1 VTSNETDVEQLPIEG
16 FDHVELYVGNAKQA
30 AYVYEHAYGFEPV
43 AYAGPET
50 GVDDRASYVVEQG
63 DIRIVLTAP
72 MTPDTKIADHVALH
86 TDGVRDVALATD
98 GVEETFQTALD
109 RARDYEDQL
118 TQGEIDDG
126 VAVRK
131 PETLED
137 EHGSVEIATLATF
150 GDTVHTF
157 VDRSDYDGV
166 FLPGYEPYE
175 DADGVGDVGLGTI
188 DHTVGNL
195 PDGALEDWATFYE
208 DVFGFERF
216 VGFDEDDIST
226 DYTALRS
233 VVMANDDLS
242 VKIPL
247 NEPAEGLKKSQIQ
260 EYIDFYPG
268 PGVQHLAIT
277 TDDILTTIEQ
287 MRNRGVDFLDAPET
301 YYEDLPERIPVD
313 EIDEQLE
320 DLAELGILVDQDEE
334 GYLLQLFTN
343 PIQDRPTMFFEV
355 IQRKGAEG
363 FGKGNFKALFKAI
376 EQQQE
381 ARGTLE

>member
-1 VTSNETDVEQLPIEG
+1 MSDAASVDQLPIDG

-63 DIRIVLTAP
+63 DVRIVLTAP
-72 MTPDTKIADHVALH
+72 MTPGTKIADHVALH
-86 TDGVRDVALATD
+86 TDGVRDVALEAED
-98 GVEETFQTALD
+98 VEDTFQIALD
-109 RARDYEDQL
+109 RARDHEDQL

-126 VAVRK
+126 IAVRK

-137 EHGSVEIATLATF
+137 EHGTVEIATLATF

-166 FLPGYEPYE
+166 FLPGYEAYDE
-175 DADGVGDVGLGTI
+175 ADEVGDVGLSTI

-195 PDGALEDWATFYE
+195 PEGTLEDWATFYE

-287 MRNRGVDFLDAPET
+287 MRDRGVDFLDAPET
-301 YYEDLPERIPVD
+301 YYEDLPDRIPVD

-343 PIQDRPTMFFEV
+343 PIQDRPTMFFEI

-381 ARGTLE
+381 ERGTLE